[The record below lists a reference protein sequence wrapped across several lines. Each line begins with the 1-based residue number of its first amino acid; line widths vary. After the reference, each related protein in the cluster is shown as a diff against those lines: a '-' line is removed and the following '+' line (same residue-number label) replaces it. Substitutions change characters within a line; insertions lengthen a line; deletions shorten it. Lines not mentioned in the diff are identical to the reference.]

1 MSTGQADQ
9 ISDAVTAS
17 SLSASSTPTLE
28 IGAGYRDLRRGLLSA
43 AIGLAA
49 YYGARGVGTSPIDA
63 LIISTLVCAGRAA
76 YTGIRQRRFDAIA
89 CFLMFANA
97 VTLAVAVCARS
108 PVAVMFGQH
117 LPGVVFLAFVF
128 GSLVMRKPMT
138 EALVKWLR
146 PQWVHDHMSQAG
158 RTTDEACA
166 YRRTHMRLTA
176 TIAVAQTLHLVAAAI
191 VILTLSVD
199 VAQGLLSLLALGTD
213 LAVLL
218 ITLGGV
224 SRFLMRRNAINSGQA
239 ATNGLA

>member
-1 MSTGQADQ
+1 MSADQADQ
-9 ISDAVTAS
+9 TCDAVTAS
-17 SLSASSTPTLE
+17 RLSASPPPTAE
-28 IGAGYRDLRRGLLSA
+28 TGTGYQDLRRGLLSA

-49 YYGARGVGTSPIDA
+49 YYGARGLGATPIDA

-117 LPGVVFLAFVF
+117 LPGVVFLAFVL
-128 GSLVMRKPMT
+128 GSLVMRKPVT
-138 EALVKWLR
+138 EAFVKWLR
-146 PQWVHDHMSQAG
+146 PQWVHDHIAQAG

-166 YRRTHMRLTA
+166 YHRTHMRLTA
-176 TIAVAQTLHLVAAAI
+176 TIAAAQTLHLAAATI

-199 VAQGLLSLLALGTD
+199 IAQGLLSLFALATD

-224 SRFLMRRNAINSGQA
+224 SRFLVRRNAINSE
-239 ATNGLA
+239 